1 MMLKSLLTLG
11 MVTAI
16 HASSAFALGPEM
28 IGKPAPA
35 FRLQTIDGRSTIS
48 LDDCR
53 GKVVIIDFWASW
65 CAPCRQSLH
74 KLAVLEAANSKV
86 RLLAIT
92 VDDERKNAVEF
103 LKRNG
108 IKLTSLYDELKRVA
122 DRYSVPAM
130 PSALII
136 DARGVVRF
144 VHAGYSESEI
154 EVMRKEVEGLL

>member
-1 MMLKSLLTLG
+1 MLKSLLTLG
-11 MVTAI
+11 IVTAI
-16 HASSAFALGPEM
+16 HASSALALGPEM

-48 LDDCR
+48 LEDCR

-65 CAPCRQSLH
+65 CAPCRRSLH
-74 KLAVLEAANSKV
+74 KLAALEAANSMV

-92 VDDERKNAVEF
+92 VDDERQNAVEF
-103 LKRNG
+103 LKRNS
-108 IKLTSLYDELKRVA
+108 IRLTPLYDDMKRVA
-122 DRYSVPAM
+122 GQYGIPEM

>member
-1 MMLKSLLTLG
+1 MLKSLLTLG
-11 MVTAI
+11 IVTAI
-16 HASSAFALGPEM
+16 HASSTFAFGPEM

-48 LDDCR
+48 LEDCR

-65 CAPCRQSLH
+65 CAPCRRSLH
-74 KLAVLEAANSKV
+74 KLAALEGANSGV
-86 RLLAIT
+86 RLLAVT

-103 LKRNG
+103 LKRNS
-108 IKLTSLYDELKRVA
+108 IKLTSLYDEMKRVA
-122 DRYSVPAM
+122 DQYGVPEM

-144 VHAGYSESEI
+144 VHAGYGESEI